1 MKIIQTSLNK
11 SFVIKP
17 EEITDKRGI
26 FTRIFC
32 EKKLNKILDGKRIVQ
47 INHSLTRSKGTL
59 RGLHFQHPPKA
70 EIKLVRCL
78 RGRVFDVLVDLRKYS
93 KTFLKWYGTILSG
106 ENMKMIN
113 IPAGFAH
120 GFQTLEQNCE
130 MLYLHTEFYSP
141 LHEGGIRYDDLAIGI
156 KWPLEITEI
165 SEKDRN
171 YTLLAPEF
179 SGIVV

>member
-1 MKIIQTSLNK
+1 MQVIQTSLNNA
-11 SFVIKP
+11 FVIKP
-17 EEITDKRGI
+17 EAFNDKRGI

-32 EKKLNKILDGKRIVQ
+32 EKELQKILDGKKIVQ
-47 INHSLTRSKGTL
+47 INHSLTKRKGTL
-59 RGLHFQHPPKA
+59 RGMHFQHPPKA

-93 KTFLKWYGTILSG
+93 TTFLKWYGTILSR

-113 IPAGFAH
+113 IPVGFAH

-156 KWPLEITEI
+156 KWPLEITEV

-171 YTLLAPEF
+171 YPLLTPEF